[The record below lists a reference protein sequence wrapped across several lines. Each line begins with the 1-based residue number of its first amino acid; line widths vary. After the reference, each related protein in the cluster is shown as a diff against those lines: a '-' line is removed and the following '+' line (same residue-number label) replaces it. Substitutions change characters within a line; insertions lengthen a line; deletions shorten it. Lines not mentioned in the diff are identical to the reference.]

1 MMRLGKRQQV
11 ALGIGLIVSV
21 VFFGWLVYNTD
32 SNSLNA
38 DFTKFTDSKGRTV
51 LVPKNPTRIVSMA
64 PSVTEI
70 LFAIHVDDRLVGVT
84 NYCNYPVEAKNKTK
98 VGGFTT
104 PNLEVLV
111 ALNPDLIIAADSN
124 DERINVLVNTGFPVV
139 VILAKNVDEIITNIR
154 QIGNLVNSSQTAAVL
169 VDGLTT
175 RMNAVLSITRT
186 FEQDEKLKCY
196 FEVWETPKVAGG
208 LSFIDDLI
216 KKAGGINVFGNESYE
231 YPVVTHEMVISRNP
245 DVIFV
250 TAMGRFSYTTD
261 IPDRPG
267 YSAINAVI
275 NSRIYNCT
283 DDVFTRPGPRIIDA
297 LEGMATQLYPALFS

>member
-154 QIGNLVNSSQTAAVL
+154 QI
-169 VDGLTT
+169 
-175 RMNAVLSITRT
+175 R
-186 FEQDEKLKCY
+186 
-196 FEVWETPKVAGG
+196 
-208 LSFIDDLI
+208 
-216 KKAGGINVFGNESYE
+216 
-231 YPVVTHEMVISRNP
+231 
-245 DVIFV
+245 
-250 TAMGRFSYTTD
+250 
-261 IPDRPG
+261 
-267 YSAINAVI
+267 
-275 NSRIYNCT
+275 
-283 DDVFTRPGPRIIDA
+283 
-297 LEGMATQLYPALFS
+297 